1 MNLDRFWMDFENAG
15 VDFENA
21 DVDFDPKNIFFE
33 NIDFGVHFAPK
44 IMGIDPETMEND
56 QNEFWMDF

>member
-1 MNLDRFWMDFENAG
+1 MDFENAG

-44 IMGIDPETMEND
+44 ITGIDPETMEND